1 MQSFALIWDLDG
13 TLVDSY
19 PSIIPAAQKVC
30 ADHGLFYS
38 VEEIYSESLRF
49 SVGSFLEKAA
59 AEHGTDSAPLKAIFN
74 ELNDTRIDQIQPMPH
89 AEKTLDALRRDGHQS
104 FVFTHRGAS
113 CQVILEHTQLS
124 FYFTEIVTALS
135 GFPRK
140 PSPEGIQYLI
150 QKYTLKKENCFYI
163 GDRCLDM
170 EAARNAGIRSILYLP
185 PSSPVESTGWETYI
199 VRDLLEIPNK
209 LREDSLVG

>member
-19 PSIIPAAQKVC
+19 PAIIPAAQKVC

-89 AEKTLDALRRDGHQS
+89 AEKTLDALRP
-104 FVFTHRGAS
+104 GAHAA
-113 CQVILEHTQLS
+113 VILFHRDRHCAQRLS
-124 FYFTEIVTALS
+124 PQTLAGGDSVSDTEVYAEK
-135 GFPRK
+135 GK
-140 PSPEGIQYLI
+140 
-150 QKYTLKKENCFYI
+150 
-163 GDRCLDM
+163 
-170 EAARNAGIRSILYLP
+170 
-185 PSSPVESTGWETYI
+185 
-199 VRDLLEIPNK
+199 LL
-209 LREDSLVG
+209 LHRR

>member
-19 PSIIPAAQKVC
+19 PAIIPAAQKVC

-89 AEKTLDALRRDGHQS
+89 AAKRPFPQVPTTPAGRAPKLRLHPSRRILPGHP
-104 FVFTHRGAS
+104 GA
-113 CQVILEHTQLS
+113 H
-124 FYFTEIVTALS
+124 A
-135 GFPRK
+135 
-140 PSPEGIQYLI
+140 
-150 QKYTLKKENCFYI
+150 
-163 GDRCLDM
+163 
-170 EAARNAGIRSILYLP
+170 AGILFHRDRHCAQRL
-185 PSSPVESTGWETYI
+185 SPQTLAGGDSVSDTEVYAEKGK
-199 VRDLLEIPNK
+199 LL
-209 LREDSLVG
+209 LHRR